1 MIDARALAADAAAL
15 VQVPSVTGDER
26 GVLERLAALAEGLGL
41 RADLHEHDL
50 RALRAHPDHPGE
62 EARRGELWG
71 LTVSVG
77 GEGHRSVPQI
87 GDPHVSRR

>member
-41 RADLHEHDL
+41 QADLHEHDL
-50 RALRAHPDHPGE
+50 PTLRAHRDHPGE
-62 EARRGELWG
+62 EARREEC
-71 LTVSVG
+71 G
-77 GEGHRSVPQI
+77 G
-87 GDPHVSRR
+87 

>member
-50 RALRAHPDHPGE
+50 PVLRAHPAHPGE
-62 EARRGELWG
+62 
-71 LTVSVG
+71 
-77 GEGHRSVPQI
+77 
-87 GDPHVSRR
+87 